1 MLEQSRLSHPTDS
14 PNGLHSKR
22 VVDPSVPGLGDLPD
36 LLLVERTRGRDTR
49 AFETLMRRYNR
60 RLYRIARSILSDDG
74 SAEEAVRAAH
84 VRAFANLDRY
94 EPAGK
99 FGAWLARLAFNEAL
113 TLRRHSPM
121 GTGAAERASERV
133 EATPS
138 PGRSIGNAALATTVR
153 PSGGPVNAIGTTP
166 SMGSTAAAAIE
177 VAEPAATELAVSKQQ
192 LEDAIDA
199 LPEVFRTVL
208 VLRVV
213 EELSGVEVAVC
224 LGLNETT
231 VRTRLYRAQ
240 QRLKV
245 DVARRLRAEPFNIF
259 ELTPERCDRIVVQVF
274 AKLHSAPPAPEQR

>member
-1 MLEQSRLSHPTDS
+1 MLEHTRLSHASDGLQAKRAVDS
-14 PNGLHSKR
+14 VANFS
-22 VVDPSVPGLGDLPD
+22 DLPD

-60 RLYRIARSILSDDG
+60 RLYRIARSILSNDDA
-74 SAEEAVRAAH
+74 AEEAVRAAYS
-84 VRAFANLDRY
+84 RAFANLDRY

-113 TLRRHSPM
+113 ALRRHSPA
-121 GTGAAERASERV
+121 GIPLAVVQQSSAA
-133 EATPS
+133 
-138 PGRSIGNAALATTVR
+138 
-153 PSGGPVNAIGTTP
+153 
-166 SMGSTAAAAIE
+166 
-177 VAEPAATELAVSKQQ
+177 PAADGPDAVATRQQ

-213 EELSGVEVAVC
+213 EDLSGVEVAAC

-245 DVARRLRAEPFNIF
+245 DVARRLRSEPFNIF
-259 ELTPERCDRIVVQVF
+259 ELTSERCDRIVAQVF
-274 AKLHSAPPAPEQR
+274 AKLHSVTPVVSESR

>member
-1 MLEQSRLSHPTDS
+1 MLEHTRLSHSPDGLQAKRAVDS
-14 PNGLHSKR
+14 VANFT
-22 VVDPSVPGLGDLPD
+22 DLPD
-36 LLLVERTRGRDTR
+36 LLLVERTRGRDVR

-60 RLYRIARSILSDDG
+60 RLYRIARSILSNDDA
-74 SAEEAVRAAH
+74 AEEAVRAAH
-84 VRAFANLDRY
+84 SRAFANLDRY

-99 FGAWLARLAFNEAL
+99 FGSWLARLAFNEAIA
-113 TLRRHSPM
+113 LRRHSPA
-121 GTGAAERASERV
+121 GTPLTVVQPISAAPTEGADAVASR
-133 EATPS
+133 
-138 PGRSIGNAALATTVR
+138 
-153 PSGGPVNAIGTTP
+153 
-166 SMGSTAAAAIE
+166 
-177 VAEPAATELAVSKQQ
+177 QQ

-213 EELSGVEVAVC
+213 EDLSGVEVAVC

-259 ELTPERCDRIVVQVF
+259 ELTPERCDRIVAQVF
-274 AKLHSAPPAPEQR
+274 AKLHTATPVVSESR

>member
-1 MLEQSRLSHPTDS
+1 MLEQTRPSQSSDGAT
-14 PNGLHSKR
+14 GLHAKR
-22 VVDPSVPGLGDLPD
+22 VVDSVPGLGDLPD

-60 RLYRIARSILSDDG
+60 RLYRIARSILSNDDA
-74 SAEEAVRAAH
+74 AEEAVRAAH
-84 VRAFANLDRY
+84 LRAFANLDRY

-113 TLRRHSPM
+113 TLRRHSP
-121 GTGAAERASERV
+121 A
-133 EATPS
+133 ATP
-138 PGRSIGNAALATTVR
+138 L
-153 PSGGPVNAIGTTP
+153 
-166 SMGSTAAAAIE
+166 SMVQPTAAADGTDA
-177 VAEPAATELAVSKQQ
+177 AVSRQLKDATDSAVSRQQ

-213 EELSGVEVAVC
+213 EDLSGVEVAVC

-245 DVARRLRAEPFNIF
+245 DVVRRLRAEPFNIF
-259 ELTPERCDRIVVQVF
+259 ELPPERGDRIVTQVF
-274 AKLHSAPPAPEQR
+274 SRLHTVSPLASESR

>member
-1 MLEQSRLSHPTDS
+1 MLEQSRVPHS
-14 PNGLHSKR
+14 PDAASGLQSKR
-22 VVDPSVPGLGDLPD
+22 AVDSVQSFSDLPD

-60 RLYRIARSILSDDG
+60 RLYRIARSILSNDDM
-74 SAEEAVRAAH
+74 AEEAVRAAYI
-84 VRAFANLDRY
+84 RAFANLDRY

-113 TLRRHSPM
+113 TLRRHSP
-121 GTGAAERASERV
+121 GAVPLVATSAAAEAVPAGEGSDAVASR
-133 EATPS
+133 
-138 PGRSIGNAALATTVR
+138 
-153 PSGGPVNAIGTTP
+153 
-166 SMGSTAAAAIE
+166 
-177 VAEPAATELAVSKQQ
+177 QQ

-213 EELSGVEVAVC
+213 EDLSGVEVAVC

-259 ELTPERCDRIVVQVF
+259 DLSTERCDRIVGQVF
-274 AKLHSAPPAPEQR
+274 SKVHAVSPVVSDAR

>member
-1 MLEQSRLSHPTDS
+1 MLEQTRVSHSSDA
-14 PNGLHSKR
+14 PNGLQAKR
-22 VVDPSVPGLGDLPD
+22 SVDSVSNLSDLPD

-60 RLYRIARSILSDDG
+60 RLYRIARSILSGDDA
-74 SAEEAVRAAH
+74 AEEAVRAAYF
-84 VRAFANLDRY
+84 RAFANLDRY

-113 TLRRHSPM
+113 ALRRHSS
-121 GTGAAERASERV
+121 GTQLGAPQQNSAGAADGA
-133 EATPS
+133 EA
-138 PGRSIGNAALATTVR
+138 
-153 PSGGPVNAIGTTP
+153 
-166 SMGSTAAAAIE
+166 
-177 VAEPAATELAVSKQQ
+177 VASKQQ

-213 EELSGVEVAVC
+213 EDLSGVEVAVC

-259 ELTPERCDRIVVQVF
+259 ELTPERCDRIVTQVF
-274 AKLHSAPPAPEQR
+274 VKVLNPVASESR

>member
-1 MLEQSRLSHPTDS
+1 MLEHTRLSHSSEAPTGLQAKRAVEAV
-14 PNGLHSKR
+14 PNLS
-22 VVDPSVPGLGDLPD
+22 DLPD

-60 RLYRIARSILSDDG
+60 RLYRIGRSILSNDEA
-74 SAEEAVRAAH
+74 AEEAVRAAYF
-84 VRAFANLDRY
+84 RAFANLDRY

-113 TLRRHSPM
+113 ALRRHSPVAIPL
-121 GTGAAERASERV
+121 GLVQQSPAE
-133 EATPS
+133 
-138 PGRSIGNAALATTVR
+138 
-153 PSGGPVNAIGTTP
+153 PVNGTD
-166 SMGSTAAAAIE
+166 A
-177 VAEPAATELAVSKQQ
+177 VASKQQ

-213 EELSGVEVAVC
+213 EDLSGVEVAVC

-259 ELTPERCDRIVVQVF
+259 ELTPERCDRIVTQVF
-274 AKLHSAPPAPEQR
+274 AKVHSVNPVASEAR